1 MANWML
7 EPDGPCRAEST
18 DSQEP
23 AVPEPLAAA
32 HRVPLWVWC
41 FEKSPLLAT
50 APQFDWEDGLGS
62 KTGLW
67 DEGSYPPSPPRFL
80 S

>member
-7 EPDGPCRAEST
+7 EPDEVGRTEPT

-23 AVPEPLAAA
+23 AVPQRRAAA

-41 FEKSPLLAT
+41 LEKSSLLAT
-50 APQFDWEDGLGS
+50 APRFGREDGPSS

-67 DEGSYPPSPPRFL
+67 D
-80 S
+80 

>member
-1 MANWML
+1 M
-7 EPDGPCRAEST
+7 
-18 DSQEP
+18 
-23 AVPEPLAAA
+23 PEPLAAA

-50 APQFDWEDGLGS
+50 APRFDWEDGLGS

-67 DEGSYPPSPPRFL
+67 DEGSYPLSPPCFL